1 MDSPQFLPN
10 DDRFHGTV
18 AGREVLELV
27 RMLHRTCVTGTL
39 HLTGRGHTGTVR
51 FILGAVRAAAFDAI
65 TGPPALARL
74 IVIGQAEFRFE
85 LAPAAASTTAEPGTN
100 ISKDTAS
107 ILDAVERM
115 LAEYPPERLWQA
127 GKPGEPAAA
136 AAPAGKRN
144 GTSARIRARKGDHPT
159 TRRHAPDP
167 DATQAVRIFA
177 PPEPGTVLGRC
188 TLREELGRG
197 GSAVVY
203 RAEHA
208 SLGLDVVVKVLMPT
222 FGDESHR
229 LMTANEARLL
239 ARLNHPAI
247 LRIFDFHD
255 QGDFPHL
262 VMELADG
269 PSLAALIERHQ
280 RLPGELALPLFY
292 QVAEALA
299 YAHETVGLVHGDI
312 KPSNILTTSDEQVKI
327 ADFGL
332 AKSTLAAKRPST
344 AVVTAEQGFDG
355 LFQHGRVA
363 GTPSYI
369 APEQVEGGR
378 AAADQRSDIYA
389 LGATI
394 YHAVTGRTPFADP
407 DPIQLMVKRLSEA
420 PIPPHLVHPGVER
433 RLSQL
438 IMSMMARDPSNR
450 IQSHA
455 ELLELL
461 GDLLATLPQG
471 DLPGTAARGGARGD
485 SEGKIIRRRTSFWS
499 YVPNRLLRRASSDA
513 ADAG

>member
-1 MDSPQFLPN
+1 MDSPPFQPN

-18 AGREVLELV
+18 SGREVLELV

-39 HLTGRGHTGTVR
+39 HLSGRGHTGTVR
-51 FILGAVRAAAFDAI
+51 FALGAVRAAAFDAI

-85 LAPAAASTTAEPGTN
+85 LAPAAVASAEEPGNN

-127 GKPGEPAAA
+127 GKPAEPATQH
-136 AAPAGKRN
+136 GKRN
-144 GTSARIRARKGDHPT
+144 GTSARMRARKGDHAT
-159 TRRHAPDP
+159 TRRHAPDS

-188 TLREELGRG
+188 TLRGELGRG

-208 SLGLDVVVKVLMPT
+208 TLGIDVVVKVLMPS

-247 LRIFDFHD
+247 LRIFDFND
-255 QGDFPHL
+255 EGDFPHL

-280 RLPGELALPLFY
+280 RLPSELALPLFF

-332 AKSTLAAKRPST
+332 AKSTLAAKRASAAAT
-344 AVVTAEQGFDG
+344 TAEQGFDG

-378 AAADQRSDIYA
+378 VAADQRSDIYA

-461 GDLLATLPQG
+461 GDLIASLPQG
-471 DLPGTAARGGARGD
+471 EVAGTVARAGARGE
-485 SEGKIIRRRTSFWS
+485 SEGRIIRRRTSFWS
-499 YVPNRLLRRASSDA
+499 YVPNRLLRRATGDA